1 MTLVNFTDISRSFSG
16 VHIFGPATGI
26 IREGDRI
33 GVVGPNGSGKT
44 TFCRVLAGL
53 DRPDE
58 GQVHRD
64 KKLRQHYME
73 QEPVLD
79 SGFGVLEELMRSCT
93 ELRELESSIHAFA
106 GRLDSGEKPEARELE
121 RYGTMLERFER
132 LGGYSLES
140 RAAKI
145 LTGLGLGPET
155 FKQSVNSLS
164 GGQRSRISLA
174 KALIGEPDL
183 LFLDEPTN
191 HLDLRAIE
199 YLENFLLETSSTVVV
214 ISHDRA
220 FLDKLTSRIIEIL
233 DGTVTQRPGN
243 YSAFSE
249 WAREEAERLSREH
262 QNYERKVEQ
271 IEEFIRRNIYGQK
284 TRQAQ
289 SRRKML
295 ARMKPPPK
303 ARRQTDAPSW
313 EIGITRRSGSLVL
326 ECRSVKYAWPDR
338 EPLFE
343 NLDLTLMRGETLAI
357 IGDNGSGKTTLLEL
371 LAGRLLPKAGEITWG
386 KEVQTEL
393 LPQRVERPSEGSR
406 VIDYMAARA
415 PGLTLGQL
423 RSLLARYL
431 FSGEDVEKSVDALSE
446 GEFRR
451 LLLAGI
457 IHSKAN
463 LLLLDEPTNHL
474 DIYSREAL
482 QSALLDYPG
491 TVVLISHDRQLI
503 SALATRILEFG
514 PAGQAAEKKDKVV
527 EYAGDYS
534 YYKLEKE
541 KRAARLEQSAAGPE
555 RKPSRPAESGGAESG
570 PAEVGLSKN
579 ELRRLKER
587 KNYLENEIAG
597 LEERV
602 HRLQLALADPETYR
616 QEGRAAG
623 LATEIEKLQGEIS
636 AAYGEWEELIEYD

>member
-64 KKLRQHYME
+64 KNLRQHYME

-93 ELRELESSIHAFA
+93 ELRELESSIGKFA
-106 GRLDSGEKPEARELE
+106 GRLDSGEKPEARDLE
-121 RYGTMLERFER
+121 RYGGMLDRFER

-140 RAAKI
+140 RSAKI
-145 LTGLGLGPET
+145 LTGLGLCPET
-155 FKQSVNSLS
+155 FTQSVNSLS
-164 GGQRSRISLA
+164 GGQRSRLSLS

-220 FLDKLTSRIIEIL
+220 FLDKLTGRTIEIL

-249 WAREEAERLSREH
+249 WAGEEAERLARER
-262 QNYERKVEQ
+262 QNYERKVGQ
-271 IEEFIRRNIYGQK
+271 VEEFIRRNIYGQK

-295 ARMKPPPK
+295 ARMKPPSK
-303 ARRQTDAPSW
+303 ARKRAGAPNW
-313 EIGITRRSGSLVL
+313 EIGITRQSGSMVI
-326 ECRSVKYAWPDR
+326 ECRSLKYAWPGK
-338 EPLFE
+338 EPLFD
-343 NLDLTLMRGETLAI
+343 NLDLSLMRGETLAI
-357 IGDNGSGKTTLLEL
+357 IGDNGTGKTTLLEL
-371 LAGRLLPKAGEITWG
+371 LAGRLLPRTGEISWG
-386 KEVQTEL
+386 KEVQTEF
-393 LPQRVERPSEGSR
+393 LPQRVERPKEGSR
-406 VIDYMAARA
+406 VIDYMSVRA
-415 PGLTLGQL
+415 PGLTLGEL

-431 FSGEDVEKSVDALSE
+431 FSGEEVEKSVDSLSE

-482 QSALLDYPG
+482 QSALLEYPG
-491 TVVLISHDRQLI
+491 TVVLISHDRQLL
-503 SALATRILEFG
+503 SALATRVLEFG
-514 PAGQAAEKKDKVV
+514 PAGRHAAGKDKVV

-534 YYKLEKE
+534 YYKIEKE
-541 KRAARLEQSAAGPE
+541 KLARSLEQAGAEPD
-555 RKPSRPAESGGAESG
+555 RKPYRLADSAKEESG
-570 PAEVGLSKN
+570 PVQGGLSKN

-587 KNYLENEIAG
+587 KSILENEISG
-597 LEERV
+597 LEERR
-602 HRLQLALADPETYR
+602 HRLQLELADPVTYK

-623 LATEIEKLQGEIS
+623 LAAEIEKLQDEIGT
-636 AAYGEWEELIEYD
+636 AYREWEELIEYD